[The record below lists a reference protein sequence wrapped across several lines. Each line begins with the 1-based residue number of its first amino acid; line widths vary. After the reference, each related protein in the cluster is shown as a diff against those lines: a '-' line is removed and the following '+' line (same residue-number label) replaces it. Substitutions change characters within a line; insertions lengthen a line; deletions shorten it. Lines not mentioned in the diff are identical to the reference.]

1 VRAVR
6 LVGGRSRG
14 AGSPL
19 SDWDFT
25 VETRDFEALAP
36 ELPEI
41 LAPFAPLGTL
51 WDPRSSSAFFMVI
64 LPGGVRLDLEFD
76 QPQKPEPRWAASADT
91 LPRIDAHFWNWSL
104 YLASKREKSRED
116 LVDEGLKQLSSYLL
130 AGLGVD
136 EVPASIERAIEL
148 YLRVRE
154 RAERRFGVAV
164 PRSLGEDVRR
174 AISAAAGT
182 RSRR

>member
-14 AGSPL
+14 TESAL

-25 VETRDFEALAP
+25 VETDDFEAIAR

-41 LAPFAPLGTL
+41 FAPFAPLATL
-51 WDPRSSSAFFMVI
+51 WDPRSASAFFMVL
-64 LPGGVRLDLEFD
+64 LPGGVRLDLGFD
-76 QPQKPEPRWAASADT
+76 HGQEPEPRWVVSVET
-91 LPRIDAHFWNWSL
+91 LSRIDAHFWNWSL
-104 YLASKREKSRED
+104 YLASKREKGRED
-116 LVDEGLKQLSSYLL
+116 LVREGLEQLASYVLV
-130 AGLGVD
+130 GFGID
-136 EVPASIERAIEL
+136 EVPVSIERAIEL
-148 YLRVRE
+148 YLTARGQ
-154 RAERRFGVAV
+154 AERRFGVAV
-164 PRSLGEDVRR
+164 PRQLGEDARS